1 MLWWIVAPDTIS
13 AHDVSVKILR
23 RFRAEH
29 SCPHHKFFK
38 KRRAVCRLAFGFSG
52 PPCFD
57 HRTFLPATFR
67 VRISSAATS
76 TGNRPNIII
85 TGNINVL
92 GMILVSPGLEMNR
105 PNFLF
110 SLRSRRWVC
119 HGLAHCMVIQRVF
132 TYLHVDWTS
141 ISYLYLF
148 PYLHLYVYIWVY
160 IYVYK
165 IYVYC
170 IYI

>member
-1 MLWWIVAPDTIS
+1 MAPDAIS

-29 SCPHHKFFK
+29 SCPHHKFFFLK
-38 KRRAVCRLAFGFSG
+38 ACCVPSCFWVLSG

-76 TGNRPNIII
+76 TGNRPNIIL

-132 TYLHVDWTS
+132 TYLHVD
-141 ISYLYLF
+141 
-148 PYLHLYVYIWVY
+148 
-160 IYVYK
+160 
-165 IYVYC
+165 
-170 IYI
+170 